1 MDFTMNNQQ
10 TQQNLN
16 AEVTAS
22 VKALKLAILLAQ
34 RAVAADANRVMLMLY
49 LSIGQFVSQ
58 KSRNGIWGTGTIDSI
73 SEQLQH
79 EMPGLRGFSARNI
92 RNMRFFFEQWRT
104 FLIWQPLA
112 AKLESD
118 NKEVSSLIW
127 QPPAAKFETSCS
139 ANSSGISSAKAS
151 KSLTNSSI
159 LVAWSIR
166 SSNTIEL
173 NPEEFFGISF
183 SHHLEILSK
192 TEALEERL
200 FYIRE
205 TIANHWNKLT
215 LRTQLAA
222 DIYHHTRK
230 MPSNFQKA
238 IPETRLAMK
247 AVGMFRDVYLL
258 DFINTE
264 ELDITDPEDIDEP
277 VIEHAIVAHIRQFI
291 MTFGR
296 DFSFISNQYR
306 LDVAGHELF
315 IDLLFFNRELNCLVA
330 VELKKGEF
338 KPAYLGQLNLYLQA
352 LDDQARKPHENP
364 SIGIILCRSA
374 DKSFVEY
381 AVRDFQKPMGVATYR
396 TSEEMPE
403 SLRKA
408 LPDIEELKRQ
418 LNNTEDDEMTSED

>member
-1 MDFTMNNQQ
+1 MNHQQ
-10 TQQNLN
+10 TQRGLN
-16 AEVTAS
+16 EEVVVS
-22 VKALKLAILLAQ
+22 VKALKLAILQAQ
-34 RAVAADANRVMLMLY
+34 RAVVTDANRVMLMLY

-58 KSRNGIWGTGTIDSI
+58 KSRNGVWGTGTIDAI
-73 SEQLQH
+73 SEQLQR
-79 EMPGLRGFSARNI
+79 EMPGLRGFGARNI
-92 RNMRFFFEQWRT
+92 RNMRFFYEQWRT
-104 FLIWQPLA
+104 LLIWQPLA

-127 QPPAAKFETSCS
+127 QPLAAKLETCCK
-139 ANSSGISSAKAS
+139 ANSSSILPSTTGE
-151 KSLTNSSI
+151 SLTIPSI
-159 LVAWSIR
+159 LVAWSIQ
-166 SSNTIEL
+166 SSDVIEL
-173 NPEEFFGISF
+173 RPEEFFGISF
-183 SHHLEILSK
+183 THHLEILSK

-205 TIANHWNKLT
+205 TIANRWNKLT

-222 DIYHHTRK
+222 DIYHHARR

-238 IPETRLAMK
+238 IPETQQAMK
-247 AVGMFRDVYLL
+247 ALGMFRDEYLL

-264 ELDITDPEDIDEP
+264 ELDITNPEDIDEP

-352 LDDQARKPHENP
+352 LDDQVRKSHENP
-364 SIGIILCRSA
+364 SIGIILCRSS

-396 TSEEMPE
+396 TADEMPE
-403 SLRKA
+403 PLRKA

-418 LNNTEDDEMTSED
+418 LNNTGDDGLF

>member
-1 MDFTMNNQQ
+1 MDFKMNNQQ

-16 AEVTAS
+16 EEVAAS
-22 VKALKLAILLAQ
+22 VKTLKLAILLAQ
-34 RAVAADANRVMLMLY
+34 RTVAADANRVMLMLY

-73 SEQLQH
+73 SEQLQR

-192 TEALEERL
+192 TEALEER
-200 FYIRE
+200 R
-205 TIANHWNKLT
+205 
-215 LRTQLAA
+215 
-222 DIYHHTRK
+222 
-230 MPSNFQKA
+230 
-238 IPETRLAMK
+238 
-247 AVGMFRDVYLL
+247 
-258 DFINTE
+258 
-264 ELDITDPEDIDEP
+264 
-277 VIEHAIVAHIRQFI
+277 
-291 MTFGR
+291 
-296 DFSFISNQYR
+296 
-306 LDVAGHELF
+306 
-315 IDLLFFNRELNCLVA
+315 
-330 VELKKGEF
+330 
-338 KPAYLGQLNLYLQA
+338 
-352 LDDQARKPHENP
+352 
-364 SIGIILCRSA
+364 
-374 DKSFVEY
+374 
-381 AVRDFQKPMGVATYR
+381 
-396 TSEEMPE
+396 
-403 SLRKA
+403 
-408 LPDIEELKRQ
+408 
-418 LNNTEDDEMTSED
+418 